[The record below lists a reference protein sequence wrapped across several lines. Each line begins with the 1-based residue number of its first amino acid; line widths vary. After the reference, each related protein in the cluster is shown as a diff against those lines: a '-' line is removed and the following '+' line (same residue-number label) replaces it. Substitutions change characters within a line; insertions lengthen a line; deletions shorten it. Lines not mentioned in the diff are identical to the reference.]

1 MKKFDK
7 IALSVIAAVTF
18 VLSCGCVPLD
28 EYSSVTSSYEPTS
41 STSVT
46 ESSSDENS
54 NTTGG
59 ESSTQST
66 EGSSSTDVSQPQSSS
81 SNPEEGKPSS
91 SSSSSSS
98 YDPFNPGKPTSGGIV
113 SAHGQLS
120 VKGTDIVDQY
130 GKPYQLRG
138 MSTHGITWF
147 PDFVNE
153 NAFKTLRD
161 DWNTNVVRMAMYV
174 DEWNNGMCYMSNK
187 QGSRQLLEKGVDLC
201 IKLDMYTIID
211 WHVLNSGDPT
221 KYTNE
226 AKEFFADMS
235 KKYAAY
241 PNIIYEICNEPNS
254 GADWNGKIKPYA
266 ETIIPVI
273 RANDPDAII
282 IVGTPTWSQDI
293 DQALANPLKYNNVMY
308 AVHFYAAN
316 HTDWLRDRVK
326 KCHDAGLPIFASE
339 FGMCDASG
347 GGANNFDEAT
357 KWLQLFDD
365 LNISYCNW
373 ALADKQ
379 ETCCVINPGAG
390 ANGNW
395 SEGNLTESGKWI
407 RNWFKKHNG

>member
-1 MKKFDK
+1 MKKFGK
-7 IALSVIAAVTF
+7 IALSVIASAAI
-18 VLSCGCVPLD
+18 LMSCGCVPID
-28 EYSSVTSSYEPTS
+28 EYDSVDSSYGSTS
-41 STSVT
+41 SVT
-46 ESSSDENS
+46 ESSVDSS
-54 NTTGG
+54 SG
-59 ESSTQST
+59 ESSVN
-66 EGSSSTDVSQPQSSS
+66 EGNSSS
-81 SNPEEGKPSS
+81 SSASSSFGQSSQSQQSQQSSQQSEPSS
-91 SSSSSSS
+91 SSVF
-98 YDPFNPGKPTSGGIV
+98 DPFNPAKPAETGIV
-113 SAHGQLS
+113 SAHGQLF
-120 VKGTDIVDQY
+120 VKGTDIVDKN
-130 GKPYQLRG
+130 GDPYQLRG

-174 DEWNNGMCYMSNK
+174 DEWNNGSCYMSNK
-187 QGSRQLLEKGVDLC
+187 EGSRQLLEKGVDLC
-201 IKLDMYTIID
+201 IALDMYTIID
-211 WHVLNSGDPT
+211 WHVLNPGDPS

-226 AKEFFADMS
+226 AKEFFGDMS

-254 GADWNGKIKPYA
+254 GADWDTNIKPYA

-293 DQALANPLKYNNVMY
+293 DKAQANPLKFDNVMY
-308 AVHFYAAN
+308 AVHFYAAT
-316 HTDWLRDRVK
+316 HTDWLRERVK
-326 KCHDAGLPIFASE
+326 NCHNAGLPIFASE

-347 GGANNFDEAT
+347 GGANDFNQAT

-390 ANGNW
+390 ANGGWN
-395 SEGNLTESGKWI
+395 EGQLTESGKWI
-407 RNWFKKHNG
+407 RNWFKTHK

>member
-1 MKKFDK
+1 MKKFGK
-7 IALSVIAAVTF
+7 IALSLITSATLI
-18 VLSCGCVPLD
+18 LSCGCVPVD
-28 EYSSVTSSYEPTS
+28 EYNSMDSAYEPTS
-41 STSVT
+41 TASVFESDNSTAP
-46 ESSSDENS
+46 
-54 NTTGG
+54 GG
-59 ESSTQST
+59 ESSALEGNSFSSSAYSSTSSSFGQSSPQSAP
-66 EGSSSTDVSQPQSSS
+66 GSSSGF
-81 SNPEEGKPSS
+81 N
-91 SSSSSSS
+91 
-98 YDPFNPGKPTSGGIV
+98 PFNPVDPVKPAETGIV

-120 VKGTDIVDQY
+120 VKGTDIVDKN
-130 GKPYQLRG
+130 GDPYQLRG

-174 DEWNNGMCYMSNK
+174 DEWNNGSCYMSNK
-187 QGSRQLLEKGVDLC
+187 EGSRQLLEKGVDLC
-201 IKLDMYTIID
+201 IALDMYTIID
-211 WHVLNSGDPT
+211 WHVLNPGDPS

-226 AKEFFADMS
+226 AKEFFSDMS

-293 DQALANPLKYNNVMY
+293 DQALANPLKFDNVMY
-308 AVHFYAAN
+308 AVHFYAAT
-316 HTDWLRDRVK
+316 HTDWLRDRVRN
-326 KCHDAGLPIFASE
+326 CHNAGLPIFASE

-347 GGANNFDEAT
+347 GGANNFNEAT
-357 KWLQLFDD
+357 KWLQLFDE

-395 SEGNLTESGKWI
+395 SENDLTESGKWI
-407 RNWFKKHNG
+407 RNWFKTHN

>member
-1 MKKFDK
+1 MKKLRK
-7 IALSVIAAVTF
+7 IALSVITAATL
-18 VLSCGCVPLD
+18 VLSCGCVPVD
-28 EYSSVTSSYEPTS
+28 EYSSATEDQSSVSGIGEPSGKSSSQSS
-41 STSVT
+41 STENIPASSDPQSSQSFQSSQQT
-46 ESSSDENS
+46 QQPSENSSSDN
-54 NTTGG
+54 
-59 ESSTQST
+59 
-66 EGSSSTDVSQPQSSS
+66 GSSASSGETTS
-81 SNPEEGKPSS
+81 
-91 SSSSSSS
+91 
-98 YDPFNPGKPTSGGIV
+98 DPVILPPGSGIV
-113 SAHGQLS
+113 SQHGQLS
-120 VKGTDIVDQY
+120 VKGTNIVDKN
-130 GKPYQLRG
+130 GNPYQLRG

-161 DWNTNVVRMAMYV
+161 DWKTNVVRVAMYV
-174 DEWNNGMCYMSNK
+174 DEWSNGQCYMSNK
-187 QGSRQLLEKGVDLC
+187 EGSRQLLEKGVDLC

-211 WHVLNSGDPT
+211 WHVLNPGDPT

-226 AKEFFADMS
+226 AKEFFDYIS
-235 KKYAAY
+235 RKYAAY

-293 DQALANPLKYNNVMY
+293 DQALANPLKFDNVMY
-308 AVHFYAAN
+308 AIHFYAAT

-326 KCHDAGLPIFASE
+326 TCHDGGLPIFASE

-347 GGANNFDEAT
+347 GGANNFDQAS
-357 KWLQLFDD
+357 KWLSLFDQ

-379 ETCCVINPGAG
+379 ETCCVISPGAG
-390 ANGNW
+390 ANGGW
-395 SEGNLTESGKWI
+395 SENNLTESGKWI
-407 RNWFKKHNG
+407 RNWFRNHS